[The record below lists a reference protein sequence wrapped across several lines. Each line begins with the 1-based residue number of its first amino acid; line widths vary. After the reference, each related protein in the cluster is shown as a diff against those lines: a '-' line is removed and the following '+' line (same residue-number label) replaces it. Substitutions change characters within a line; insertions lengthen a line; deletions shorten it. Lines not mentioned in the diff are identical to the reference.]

1 VDLTEKL
8 DNSGRLTLSRK
19 ETYGKPKDALAF
31 TSRRGYEQS
40 LHHFDIRNVLDVKG
54 FLKEIKDNWHTY
66 VSQVHQWIQKNSVKS
81 LIVTGIFTI
90 VLGCFASTSN
100 AENIQEYIYQVK
112 KGENIETI
120 SKDHGV
126 TPQEIL
132 QSNGISSIDGKKILL
147 PKVEDSTV
155 TATTLNV
162 RSQPDTQSNIIE
174 TYKKGD
180 VVKVAFFV
188 DGWAG
193 ILIKGRVC
201 FVRADYLSPTT
212 QATTQTTTQTTTMYV
227 TASSLR
233 IRESASTNSAVL
245 GWLNVN
251 DRIEVISIE
260 NGWAK
265 INFNSKT
272 AYVSAELLTSTAPAK
287 TETSSSVYVIKQ
299 GDNFWSIANSLGV
312 SVQSIQQL
320 NPTVDASKLK
330 IGQKITIPA
339 TAQAAANQ
347 IKVTAYISG
356 VDPDGTF
363 RFITPDGTT
372 YAAKASG
379 NLINDLFDLEGKQAT
394 FVLEGKR
401 GQLLT
406 LVSIH

>member
-1 VDLTEKL
+1 MNLTEKL
-8 DNSGRLTLSRK
+8 GNNGHLVLSRK
-19 ETYGKPKDALAF
+19 ETYGKSKGVLAF
-31 TSRRGYEQS
+31 TSRRGYCQS

-54 FLKEIKDNWHTY
+54 FLNEIKDNWHTY
-66 VSQVHQWIQKNSVKS
+66 VSSVHQWIQKNSVKN

-90 VLGCFASTSN
+90 VLGCFAGTSN
-100 AENIQEYIYQVK
+100 AANIQEYIYQVK

-120 SKDHGV
+120 AKDHGV

-147 PKVEDSTV
+147 PKVEDRTV

-162 RSQPDTQSNIIE
+162 RSQPDTESNIIA

-180 VVKVAFFV
+180 VVKVAFTV

-193 ILIKGRVC
+193 ILIKGRTC
-201 FVRADYLSPTT
+201 FVSADYLSPAT
-212 QATTQTTTQTTTMYV
+212 QATTQTTTMYI

-245 GWLNVN
+245 GWLKVN
-251 DRIEVISIE
+251 DRVEVISIE
-260 NGWAK
+260 NGWAT

-272 AYVSAELLTSTAPAK
+272 AYVSAEFLTSAAQAK

-299 GDNFWSIANSLGV
+299 GDSFWDIANSLGV

-330 IGQKITIPA
+330 VGQKITIPA

-347 IKVTAYISG
+347 IKVTAYIAG

-379 NLINDLFDLEGKQAT
+379 NSINDLFDLEGKQAT

-406 LVSIH
+406 LVSIQ